1 VTTRLRYLPLGGL
14 GEVGINMWA
23 LEWEDK
29 VLVVDSG
36 LMFPQEDMLGIDLV
50 LPDISYLLAPGREV
64 VGIVLTHG
72 HEDHIGGLPYTLK
85 KLNVP
90 VYGTRLTLGL
100 VKPKLREHRFLRES
114 DLREIRVGD
123 AVQLGPFR
131 VETIA
136 VCHSIPDAVGLAIQT
151 PVGKVVYTSDFKLDP
166 SPPDGHPTDMARFR
180 RLGDEGVLLLLSDS
194 TNAERAGRSGSE
206 RDLHDAF
213 ERIFRDAPGR
223 IVVANF
229 ASNIHRIQHLVRMA
243 VQFERRVAVVGR
255 SLRQNFA
262 TARELGF
269 LEVPDGLTVPLE
281 EADRI
286 APSKLLLLTAGSQG
300 EPMSALTR
308 FAAQRHPLV
317 NVKKGD
323 WVVISARPIPGNER
337 MVHQTVNNLYRHG
350 ARVFYSEVG
359 NVHVTGHAQR
369 DELREMVEA
378 VRPRYFIPV
387 HGEYR
392 QLLQHAEIARAAGV
406 ADDRVIV
413 VEDGEAVAMDADTI
427 ERTDKITT
435 GLVFVDG
442 LGVGDVEQVVLRDRR
457 HLAEDGILV
466 VTLALDRDTGMLRA
480 GPDVVS
486 RGVIEPEL
494 SAHLMAEAKKATA
507 ATIARFADTHADV
520 QLLQE
525 AIHDAVSRT
534 VHQQTRRRPMVIPVI
549 TEI

>member
-1 VTTRLRYLPLGGL
+1 MASRLRYVPLGGL

-23 LEWEDK
+23 LEWGNK
-29 VLVVDSG
+29 LLVVDAG

-50 LPDISYLLAPGREV
+50 LPDISYLLAKGKEV
-64 VGIVLTHG
+64 MGIFLTHG
-72 HEDHIGGLPYTLK
+72 HEDHIGGLPYALK
-85 KLNVP
+85 KLNAP
-90 VYGTRLTLGL
+90 VFGTRLTLGL
-100 VKPKLREHRFLRES
+100 LKPKLREHRMLRES
-114 DLREIRVGD
+114 DLREVRVGD

-131 VETIA
+131 VETVA
-136 VCHSIPDAVGLAIQT
+136 VCHSIPDAVGLSIET
-151 PVGKVVYTSDFKLDP
+151 PVGRVVYTSDFKLDDA
-166 SPPDGHPTDMARFR
+166 PPDGHPTDMERFR
-180 RLGDEGVLLLLSDS
+180 RIGDEGVLLLLSDS
-194 TNAERAGRSGSE
+194 TNAERSGRSGSE
-206 RDLHDAF
+206 RDLHAPF
-213 ERIFRDAPGR
+213 ERIFGEAPGR
-223 IVVANF
+223 IIVANF

-243 VQFERRVAVVGR
+243 VQFDRRVAVVGR
-255 SLRQNFA
+255 SLQQNFK

-269 LEVPDGLTVPLE
+269 LKVPEGLTIPLE

-286 APSKLLLLTAGSQG
+286 APSRLLLLTAGSQG

-308 FAAQRHPLV
+308 FAAQRHPVV
-317 NVKKGD
+317 NVRSGD

-369 DELREMVEA
+369 DELREMLDA
-378 VRPRYFIPV
+378 VRPRFFIPV

-392 QLLQHAEIARAAGV
+392 QLLQHSELAREAGIGEE
-406 ADDRVIV
+406 RVVV
-413 VEDGEAVAMDADTI
+413 VEDGEAVELDAESI
-427 ERTDKITT
+427 QRGEKVST

-466 VTLALDRDTGMLRA
+466 VTLALDRDTGSLRA
-480 GPDVVS
+480 GPDLLS

-494 SAHLMAEAKKATA
+494 SKGLMADAKRAAMEAIRKM
-507 ATIARFADTHADV
+507 RETHADV
-520 QLLQE
+520 NLLQE
-525 AIHDAVSRT
+525 AIHDAVSKT
-534 VHQQTRRRPMVIPVI
+534 VYKQTRRRPMVIPVV